1 VEGGGPQPRREIRP
15 NEEVE
20 LETTDN
26 EQVAPSVAAQAAPA
40 PKPRPKQPA
49 VEVLNVPIMP
59 EPIDIPI
66 AEEQYPA
73 LPNDK
78 VQEPVVVADDDAAE
92 DKPKPVRRRRA
103 RAKPAVNKVES
114 EAEPVEA

>member
-1 VEGGGPQPRREIRP
+1 
-15 NEEVE
+15 
-20 LETTDN
+20 
-26 EQVAPSVAAQAAPA
+26 
-40 PKPRPKQPA
+40 
-49 VEVLNVPIMP
+49 MP
-59 EPIDIPI
+59 EPIDILI

-73 LPNDK
+73 LSNDK